1 MLWGI
6 LQWTCICF
14 KGKSSKIVIT
24 PFAENSLQGHPF
36 ILFFFPFC
44 QNLFFFFFFHVDTLL
59 ILVLWEYCL
68 TSPIKYTSSHLNL
81 LTPRSVL
88 HLNFLLTIS
97 PLNQIPRSWKL
108 GNDYQIEKLV
118 SINKFSLSVPR
129 EMYIKHFGEY
139 VSWYLVVKG

>member
-1 MLWGI
+1 MPWGI

-14 KGKSSKIVIT
+14 KGKSSTIVIT
-24 PFAENSLQGHPF
+24 PFAKNSPQGHPF
-36 ILFFFPFC
+36 NLFFFQFC
-44 QNLFFFFFFHVDTLL
+44 QNLFFFSFFHVDTLL
-59 ILVLWEYCL
+59 ISMLWEYCL

-129 EMYIKHFGEY
+129 EMYIKNYGEY
-139 VSWYLVVKG
+139 VSWYLAVKG